1 MFVVRRVYVVPVQT
15 PSLKFSKAQALPLA
29 KEVYAGKYGG
39 NCWKAVREKYP
50 EHDVVSAARLVNIYL
65 GKIKAQPALALMGAA
80 EQAESTPPTTQPTV
94 AKSPP
99 RTGYNKS
106 GVSFQQYKVRHFHC

>member
-1 MFVVRRVYVVPVQT
+1 MFVVRRVYVVPVPT
-15 PSLKFSKAQALPLA
+15 PSLQVSKA
-29 KEVYAGKYGG
+29 
-39 NCWKAVREKYP
+39 
-50 EHDVVSAARLVNIYL
+50 HDVVSAARLVNIYL
-65 GKIKAQPALALMGAA
+65 GKIKAQPALALMVAA